1 MGGLRVCSVVVSL
14 LLGILVGVVLG
25 VVSGLVPGV
34 HVNTMAAFL
43 LSVSPLLAGTLGTV
57 PLAAALVAAL
67 ITHTFLDC
75 VPSTFL
81 GVPDADTAVMVLPA
95 HALCM
100 EGRGA
105 EAVRVSA
112 LGSASAVAWALPLSF
127 LFLAVLPLLQPMIDW
142 GIGLLLLVVA
152 CSLVVFSESPEWSA
166 AVFLVS
172 GLLGLFVFRYS
183 FLAWH
188 GGTSILMPLLSGLF
202 GVAVILSASGG
213 RMPAQAAPVSYPER
227 QEVLRCSFTGSVAGA
242 VVGWLPG
249 LSNATA
255 NALLASVIDY
265 GEDRR
270 GYLLAT
276 SAANTANAFLGL
288 SALYALGRT
297 RNGVMV
303 ALATFELPPLSL
315 LLLVAAIAATIAY
328 ILTLYCSGAA
338 TLFARVR
345 LRPLH
350 TAVIL
355 SVTVLS
361 FLLCGPFGLFV
372 LAASTLVGT
381 VPALVQ
387 VRRVSCMGAVMLPV
401 ILSSLGVVVF

>member
-1 MGGLRVCSVVVSL
+1 MVASL
-14 LLGILVGVVLG
+14 LLGILAGVALG
-25 VVSGLVPGV
+25 TVSGLVPGV
-34 HVNTMAAFL
+34 HVNTMAALL
-43 LSVSPLLAGTLGTV
+43 LSLSSVLLGTLGAEA
-57 PLAAALVAAL
+57 LAAALVAAL
-67 ITHTFLDC
+67 VTHTFLDC

-95 HALCM
+95 HALCL

-105 EAVRVSA
+105 EAVRISA
-112 LGSASAVAWALPLSF
+112 LGSASAVACALPLSL
-127 LFLAVLPLLQPMIDW
+127 LFLVILPLLQPAIDW

-152 CSLVVFSESPEWSA
+152 CALVVFSESPEWSA

-172 GLLGLFVFRYS
+172 GFLGLFVFRYS

-188 GGTSILMPLLSGLF
+188 GSTSVLMPLLSGLF
-202 GVAVILSASGG
+202 GVAVILFASGG
-213 RMPAQAAPVSYPER
+213 RMPAQAGEVSYPER
-227 QEVLRCSFTGSVAGA
+227 RDVLRCSFTGSVAGA

-265 GEDRR
+265 GQDRR

-303 ALATFELPPLSL
+303 ALATFDLPPLSL
-315 LLLVAAIAATIAY
+315 LLLVAALAATVAY
-328 ILTLYCSGAA
+328 LLTLFCSRGAA
-338 TLFARVR
+338 LFARVR
-345 LRPLH
+345 LAPLH
-350 TAVIL
+350 IGVVL
-355 SVTVLS
+355 SVTLLS
-361 FLLCGPFGLFV
+361 FLLCGPFGLFI
-372 LAASTLVGT
+372 LAAATLIGT

-401 ILSSLGVVVF
+401 ILSSLGVAVF